1 MIEASAAWKDIQ
13 QRFILPEG
21 YLEIVCAITEL
32 GLQDKILAESEYQAY
47 FSNLENALDM
57 SASGEVGK
65 HATNEL
71 NLWTLDGSLDIL
83 PDDGPYETGY
93 VAETDDTGSVT
104 LTLPEVQPG
113 AISGVTITWGGEHG
127 EYPSSFTITARNSTQ
142 EEGTYV
148 VDPTTVTMN
157 LGIGSI
163 NNIKTPIAVGTAYI
177 VSWNSTDYECTAYE
191 HSGAVYLGNI
201 NIIKNDILGTPQPFC
216 IEVLTDTSAFI
227 NRRSESYGQ
236 IAFSISTKVN
246 PVVAEITVNDNTDV
260 VSVID
265 MEMKDYDSVT
275 ISVWKWCLPY
285 RRVRMDKIALGH
297 YLTIGKNE
305 ILNFT
310 HEQYGELNSGELPK
324 NSIEFS
330 INNINGRWNPS
341 NPVGMEKYL
350 SERQKIT
357 VRYGMDVNGVV
368 EWIRAG
374 TFYLSE
380 WRAPAN
386 GMEAS
391 FTARDV
397 FEYLLNAPYTGRK
410 SGTLKEIAQ
419 EAFSIA
425 GVSSDIDI
433 LLSDALGQ
441 YSTTIPE
448 DSTHTCAEI
457 VQMCANAASCIIRQ
471 DRFGSLHIERLNTED
486 SGYLIGSALS
496 FAHPEVELTKQL
508 KNVSVS
514 YGENL
519 THILSVGTAGETQT
533 VNNPLVST
541 ESQAAEIASW
551 VRDTLEARRSV
562 HGEFRADPR
571 LDLFDIVR
579 VESKYGVIEPVAI
592 TNIKYTYNGAY
603 VGSYTGRVIAKEG
616 YLERSGN

>member
-1 MIEASAAWKDIQ
+1 MIEASSAWKDIQ

-32 GLQDKILAESEYQAY
+32 GLQDMVSAEGTDEAY

-57 SASGEVGK
+57 SASGEIGK
-65 HATNEL
+65 YATNEL

-83 PDDGPYETGY
+83 PDNGEYESGY
-93 VAETDDTGSVT
+93 VAAADGTGSVT
-104 LTLPEVQPG
+104 LTLPEVQTG
-113 AISGVTITWGGEHG
+113 AIPGVTVTWGGEHG
-127 EYPSSFTITARNSTQ
+127 EYPRSFTITAINSTRTA
-142 EEGTYV
+142 GV
-148 VDPTTVTMN
+148 SILDPTTVSMVFGFSFFNT
-157 LGIGSI
+157 
-163 NNIKTPIAVGTAYI
+163 KTPITVGTTYI
-177 VSWNSTDYECTAYE
+177 VSWNGEEYECTAFESDGY
-191 HSGAVYLGNI
+191 VCLGNAGEPF
-201 NIIKNDILGTPQPFC
+201 LMSAVGTS
-216 IEVLTDTSAFI
+216 VDV
-227 NRRSESYGQ
+227 ESNSSGK
-236 IAFSISTKVN
+236 ITVSIQEKASS
-246 PVVAEITVNDNTDV
+246 VVSEITVNDNTDV

-265 MEMKDYDSVT
+265 MELKDYDRVT
-275 ISVWKWCLPY
+275 ISVWEWCLPY
-285 RRVRMDKIALGH
+285 RRVRMNKIALGH
-297 YLTIGKNE
+297 YLTMGKNE

-330 INNINGRWNPS
+330 LNNINGRWNPS
-341 NPVGMEKYL
+341 NPAGMEKYL

-357 VRYGMDVNGVV
+357 VRYGMDVNGIV
-368 EWIRAG
+368 EWIHAG

-397 FEYLLNAPYTGRK
+397 FEYLLNAPYTGRQ

-419 EAFSIA
+419 EAFFIA
-425 GVSSDIDI
+425 GVPSDVDI
-433 LLSDALGQ
+433 LLSDSLGQ
-441 YSTTIPE
+441 YSATIPE
-448 DSTHTCAEI
+448 NSTHTCAEI

-496 FAHPEVELTKQL
+496 YAHPEVELTKQL

-519 THILSVGTAGETQT
+519 THILSVGAAGETQT

-541 ESQAAEIASW
+541 EAQATEIASW

-562 HGEFRADPR
+562 RGEYRADPR

-579 VESKYGVIEPVAI
+579 IESKYGMIEPVAI

-603 VGSYTGRVIAKEG
+603 AGSYTGRVISKEG